1 MKFDSNLKLWETLTN
16 LIVRISNGASGVKVG
31 LALSGGAARGI
42 AHIGALKAL
51 EEARIPI
58 DMIAG
63 VSSGA
68 LIGALYA
75 SGLDIETIE
84 SVALGLR
91 WKEFADL
98 TPPRM
103 GLISGKGIEEFVSKY
118 TKVKEFGE
126 LKIPLAVVTTDLI
139 TEKEVVFRKGALAK
153 IVQASCSIPG
163 VYTPVKYEDML
174 LIDGG
179 IVNILPTGVLRR
191 MGADFVIG
199 VDVNTRATI
208 SPEPKNV
215 FQVILQSWDVISRQG
230 AARARKD
237 ADLVIYPEIGDISKV
252 DLKRA
257 RELLRTGYQ
266 AAKEVIPQL
275 KREIKRRKGIIYR
288 FKRKILRG
296 L

>member
-1 MKFDSNLKLWETLTN
+1 M
-16 LIVRISNGASGVKVG
+16 KVG

-42 AHIGALKAL
+42 AHIGVLKVL

-63 VSSGA
+63 ASSGA

-75 SGLDIETIE
+75 SGLDIEIIE
-84 SVALGLR
+84 SVALSLR

-98 TPPRM
+98 TLPKM
-103 GLISGKGIEEFVSKY
+103 GLISGKGIEEFISEH

-126 LKIPLAVVTTDLI
+126 LKIPLAIVATDLI
-139 TEKEVVFRKGALAK
+139 TEKEVVFRKGPLAK

-179 IVNILPTGVLRR
+179 VVNILPTDVLRR

-199 VDVNTRATI
+199 VDVNTRATVG
-208 SPEPKNV
+208 SEPKNV

-237 ADLVIYPEIGDISKV
+237 ADIVIYPEIGDISKV

-257 RELLRTGYQ
+257 RELLRAGYQ
-266 AAKEVIPQL
+266 ATKEIIPQL

-288 FKRKILRG
+288 IKRKILRG

>member
-1 MKFDSNLKLWETLTN
+1 M
-16 LIVRISNGASGVKVG
+16 IKVG

-42 AHIGALKAL
+42 AHIGVLKAL
-51 EEARIPI
+51 REAQIPV

-63 VSSGA
+63 ASSGA

-84 SVALGLR
+84 KVALGLK
-91 WKEFADL
+91 WKEFADFTL
-98 TPPRM
+98 PKM
-103 GLISGKGIEEFVSKY
+103 GLISGKGIEEFVSEH
-118 TKVKEFGE
+118 TGVSDFRE
-126 LKIPLAVVTTDLI
+126 LKIPLAIVTTDLV
-139 TEKEVVFRKGALAK
+139 TEREMVFKEGPLAR

-174 LIDGG
+174 LVDGG
-179 IVNILPTGVLRR
+179 VVNILPTNILRR

-215 FQVILQSWDVISRQG
+215 FQVILQSWDVVTRQG
-230 AARARKD
+230 AERARKD

-266 AAKEVIPQL
+266 ATKEVIPQL

-288 FKRKILRG
+288 IKRKLLERRKG
-296 L
+296 

>member
-1 MKFDSNLKLWETLTN
+1 M
-16 LIVRISNGASGVKVG
+16 KVG

-42 AHIGALKAL
+42 AHIGALKVL
-51 EEARIPI
+51 EEAQIPI

-63 VSSGA
+63 ASSGA

-84 SVALGLR
+84 SVALDLR

-98 TPPRM
+98 TLPRM
-103 GLISGKGIEEFVSKY
+103 GLISGKGIEEFISEH

-126 LKIPLAVVTTDLI
+126 LKIPLAIVATDLI
-139 TEKEVVFRKGALAK
+139 TEKEVVFRKGPLAK

-179 IVNILPTGVLRR
+179 VVNVLPTDVLRR

-230 AARARKD
+230 AERARKD
-237 ADLVIYPEIGDISKV
+237 ADIVIYPEIGDISKV

-257 RELLRTGYQ
+257 RELLQAGYQ
-266 AAKEVIPQL
+266 AAKEVIPRL

-288 FKRKILRG
+288 IKRKILRG

>member
-1 MKFDSNLKLWETLTN
+1 MK
-16 LIVRISNGASGVKVG
+16 IG

-42 AHIGALKAL
+42 AHIGVLKAL
-51 EEARIPI
+51 GEAQIPI

-63 VSSGA
+63 ASSGA

-84 SVALGLR
+84 RVALGLK
-91 WKEFADL
+91 WKEFADFTL
-98 TPPRM
+98 PKM
-103 GLISGKGIEEFVSKY
+103 GLISGKGIEEFILEH
-118 TKVKEFGE
+118 TKVKEFRE
-126 LKIPLAVVTTDLI
+126 LKIPLAVIATDLI
-139 TEKEVVFRKGALAK
+139 SEKEMVFQEGPLAK
-153 IVQASCSIPG
+153 IVQASCSVPG
-163 VYTPVKYEDML
+163 VYTPVKYEEML

-179 IVNILPTGVLRR
+179 VVNILPTNVLRR
-191 MGADFVIG
+191 MGADLVIG

-230 AARARKD
+230 AKRAKKD
-237 ADLVIYPEIGDISKV
+237 ADLVIYPEIGDISKM

-257 RELLRTGYQ
+257 RELLQAGYQ
-266 AAKEVIPQL
+266 ATREIIPQV
-275 KREIKRRKGIIYR
+275 KREMRRRKGIIYR
-288 FKRKILRG
+288 IKRKILRG

>member
-1 MKFDSNLKLWETLTN
+1 MKMK
-16 LIVRISNGASGVKVG
+16 IG

-51 EEARIPI
+51 REAQISI

-63 VSSGA
+63 ASSGA
-68 LIGALYA
+68 LIGTLYA
-75 SGLDIETIE
+75 SGLNIETIE
-84 SVALGLR
+84 KVALGLKWR
-91 WKEFADL
+91 EFADFTL
-98 TPPRM
+98 PKM
-103 GLISGKGIEEFVSKY
+103 GLISGKGIEEFVSEHTGVSDFK
-118 TKVKEFGE
+118 E
-126 LKIPLAVVTTDLI
+126 LKIPLAIITTDLI
-139 TEKEVVFRKGALAK
+139 SEREVVFREGLLAR

-174 LIDGG
+174 LVDGG
-179 IVNILPTGVLRR
+179 VVNVLPTDVLRR

-199 VDVNTRATI
+199 VDVNTKATI
-208 SPEPKNV
+208 GPEPKNV

-230 AARARKD
+230 AKRARKD
-237 ADLVIYPEIGDISKV
+237 ADLIIYPEIGNISKV

-257 RELLRTGYQ
+257 RELLQTGYQ
-266 AAKEVIPQL
+266 ATQEVISRL
-275 KREIKRRKGIIYR
+275 KKEIRRKKGIIYR

>member
-1 MKFDSNLKLWETLTN
+1 MK
-16 LIVRISNGASGVKVG
+16 VKVG

-51 EEARIPI
+51 REVKIPI

-63 VSSGA
+63 ASSGA

-75 SGLDIETIE
+75 SGLNIETIE
-84 SVALGLR
+84 KVALGLKWR
-91 WKEFADL
+91 EFADFTL
-98 TPPRM
+98 PKM
-103 GLISGKGIEEFVSKY
+103 GLISGKGIEEFVSEH
-118 TKVKEFGE
+118 TGVSDFRE
-126 LKIPLAVVTTDLI
+126 LKIPLAIITTDLI
-139 TEKEVVFRKGALAK
+139 GEREVVFREGPLAR

-163 VYTPVKYEDML
+163 VYTPVKHEDML
-174 LIDGG
+174 LVDGG
-179 IVNILPTGVLRR
+179 IINILPTDVLRK

-199 VDVNTRATI
+199 VDVNSKATI
-208 SPEPKNV
+208 GPEPKNV

-230 AARARKD
+230 AKRAVKD

-257 RELLRTGYQ
+257 RELLQAGYQ
-266 AAKEVIPQL
+266 ATKEVIPQL
-275 KREIKRRKGIIYR
+275 KKEMKRKKGIIYR
-288 FKRKILRG
+288 IKRKILGG

>member
-1 MKFDSNLKLWETLTN
+1 M
-16 LIVRISNGASGVKVG
+16 RMKVG

-51 EEARIPI
+51 REAQIPI

-63 VSSGA
+63 ASSGA

-75 SGLDIETIE
+75 SRLDIETIE
-84 SVALGLR
+84 KVALGLKWR
-91 WKEFADL
+91 EFADFTL
-98 TPPRM
+98 PKM
-103 GLISGKGIEEFVSKY
+103 GLISGKGIEEFVSEHTGVSDFK
-118 TKVKEFGE
+118 E
-126 LKIPLAVVTTDLI
+126 LKIPLAIITTDLI
-139 TEKEVVFRKGALAK
+139 SEREVVFREGPLAR

-174 LIDGG
+174 LVDGG
-179 IVNILPTGVLRR
+179 VVNVLPTDVLRR

-208 SPEPKNV
+208 GPEPKNV
-215 FQVILQSWDVISRQG
+215 FQVILQSWDVISREG
-230 AARARKD
+230 AKRARKD
-237 ADLVIYPEIGDISKV
+237 ADLIIYPEVGDISKV

-266 AAKEVIPQL
+266 ATQEVIPRL
-275 KREIKRRKGIIYR
+275 KKEMRRKKGIIYR

>member
-1 MKFDSNLKLWETLTN
+1 MK
-16 LIVRISNGASGVKVG
+16 VKIG

-51 EEARIPI
+51 KEAQIPI

-63 VSSGA
+63 ASSGA

-75 SGLDIETIE
+75 SGLNIETIE
-84 SVALGLR
+84 SVALGLKWR
-91 WKEFADL
+91 EFADFTL
-98 TPPRM
+98 PKM
-103 GLISGKGIEEFVSKY
+103 GLISGKGIEEFVSEH
-118 TKVKEFGE
+118 TKAKEFGE
-126 LKIPLAVVTTDLI
+126 LKIPLAIVTTDLI
-139 TEKEVVFRKGALAK
+139 TEKEVVFKEGPLAR

-174 LIDGG
+174 LVDGG
-179 IVNILPTGVLRR
+179 VVNILPTNVLRR

-208 SPEPKNV
+208 GLEPKNV

-230 AARARKD
+230 AERARKD
-237 ADLVIYPEIGDISKV
+237 ADIIIYPEIGDISKM

-257 RELLRTGYQ
+257 RELLQAGYQ
-266 AAKEVIPQL
+266 ATKEVIPQI
-275 KREIKRRKGIIYR
+275 KREIKRRKGIIYKI
-288 FKRKILRG
+288 KRKILRG